1 MAEHSA
7 AVASKQAL
15 EEVFRRESGQILAT
29 LIGATGDFDLAEDAL
44 ADAVAVA
51 VERWPAEGVPPNPGG
66 WLTTT
71 ARRRAIDRIRRD
83 RRFTSRL
90 AALGALYGQQEHEP
104 VAGEEDAPTL
114 EERHDGAVADDR
126 LRLIFTCCHPSLSLE
141 ARVALTL
148 RTLGG
153 LTTPEIARAFLVP
166 ESTMA
171 QRIVR
176 AKRKIRDARIPYRV
190 PPAHLL
196 PERVASVLAVV
207 YLIFNEGYSASAG
220 DHLLRTDLAEEAIRL
235 GRVLAELMPDEPEV
249 LGLLALMLLHH
260 ARRKA
265 RTDDE
270 GELVTLEAQ
279 DRSRWDAVL
288 VGEGQRLLDRAMLMR
303 HPGSYQVQAAIA
315 ALHDEAETADQTDW
329 PQIAALY
336 ATLERLQP
344 SPVVA
349 LNRAVAVA
357 MAEGLEAG
365 LRRLDGLAGELDG
378 YHLWHAA
385 RADLLRREG
394 RFAEAA
400 RSYEAAIEL
409 CGNGIER
416 RYLERRL
423 VEANASGG

>member
-1 MAEHSA
+1 MPDRPTAIPASAET
-7 AVASKQAL
+7 L

-29 LIGATGDFDLAEDAL
+29 LIRATGDFDLAEDAL
-44 ADAVAVA
+44 QDAVAVA
-51 VERWPAEGVPPNPGG
+51 VERWAVEGVPPNPGG

-83 RRFTSRL
+83 RRFASKL

-104 VAGEEDAPTL
+104 AEAETPALED
-114 EERHDGAVADDR
+114 RHDGAVGDDR

-166 ESTMA
+166 EATMA

-176 AKRKIRDARIPYRV
+176 AKRKIRDAGIPYRV

-196 PERVASVLAVV
+196 PERLASVLAVV
-207 YLIFNEGYSASAG
+207 YLIFNEGYSASEG
-220 DHLLRTDLAEEAIRL
+220 DVLVRTDLAEEAIRL
-235 GRVLAELMPDEPEV
+235 GRVLARLMSDEPEV

-260 ARRKA
+260 ARREA

-270 GELVTLEAQ
+270 GELVTLESQ
-279 DRSRWDAVL
+279 DRGRWDAAL
-288 VGEGQRLLDRAMLMR
+288 IEEGQRLLDRAMLLR
-303 HPGSYQVQAAIA
+303 RPGSYQVQAAIA
-315 ALHDEAETADQTDW
+315 ALHDEAATAADTDW

-357 MAEGLEAG
+357 MAEGIETG
-365 LRRLDGLAGELDG
+365 LRRLDRLAGELES

-394 RFAEAA
+394 RHAEAA
-400 RSYEAAIEL
+400 HSYAAAIER
-409 CGNGIER
+409 CGNAIEQ

-423 VEANASGG
+423 VEVRAAG